1 MDTNFFK
8 MFQEAKSHLELGMSK
23 DIQAFF
29 EGRNDIKN
37 HTIEMKNEGI
47 IFINIKLY
55 DFSRKLSKELF
66 LEFVGFVGYSR
77 YNLFIN
83 ENEENIDRYLY
94 LTKSSNTSGVKM
106 EIVIS

>member
-47 IFINIKLY
+47 IFINIANQPK
-55 DFSRKLSKELF
+55 
-66 LEFVGFVGYSR
+66 
-77 YNLFIN
+77 
-83 ENEENIDRYLY
+83 
-94 LTKSSNTSGVKM
+94 
-106 EIVIS
+106 